1 MYKKIKNIIPIIY
14 YKMFKTIVK
23 NIFTSYTQGFK
34 FYIVGAGIGSL
45 IYKDK
50 SIKDSNKNNT
60 PIIQNIIS
68 LIYVSIFWPITV
80 PVYCLLSGGPKS
92 RKEEIIIYGL
102 LGSWIVFFNNLFI
115 GPMDFNF
122 ILTKCISI
130 LKKN

>member
-1 MYKKIKNIIPIIY
+1 ML
-14 YKMFKTIVK
+14 KTIVK

-50 SIKDSNKNNT
+50 SIKDTNKNNT

-68 LIYVSIFWPITV
+68 LIYVSAFWPITV
-80 PVYCLLSGGPKS
+80 PIYCLLSGGPKS

-102 LGSWIVFFNNLFI
+102 LSSWVVFFNNLFI
-115 GPMDFNF
+115 GPMNFNF
-122 ILTKCISI
+122 ITNYIKTLT